1 MTVSISDLATL
12 LTALVAVVGLAFS
25 IYNFTIDR
33 RDKTP
38 RLAAKISNG
47 FLTYGPELSDVMLF
61 LDVANTG
68 EQKVIISA
76 VEIKWKKQKIV
87 FMGGIKGTVNLP
99 FELQPGNN
107 AKFWTPVK
115 EVKAT
120 LKKEGCAGREYVRA
134 CFRTAVDREFVSKK
148 FPIDV

>member
-12 LTALVAVVGLAFS
+12 LTALVAVAGLILS
-25 IYNFTIDR
+25 IYNFYIDR

-47 FLTYGPELSDVMLF
+47 FLTYGPKLSDVMLF
-61 LDVANTG
+61 LEVANTG
-68 EQKVIISA
+68 EKKAIVSA

-87 FMGGIKGTVNLP
+87 FMGGIKGTVNVP
-99 FELQPGNN
+99 FELQPGDS
-107 AKFWTPVK
+107 ARFWTPVT

-120 LKKEGCAGREYVRA
+120 LKDEGCAGREYIRA
-134 CFRTAVDREFVSKK
+134 CFRTAVDSEYVSKK
-148 FPIDV
+148 FPVDV